1 MKFRI
6 LLLFAV
12 FIVFRVSG
20 SEKGRPGFAI
30 VVDQKSY
37 QAAKAEIDAYAQ
49 SVEKQGLKAF
59 LLAGEWNSPDVIR
72 QRLQELYNSKNYPL
86 EGAVFIGDIPV
97 PMIRD
102 AQHFTSA
109 FKMDQDRYPWHR
121 SSIPSDRYYE
131 DFDLQ
136 FNYLKKDTVYP
147 LLYYF
152 SLKAESP
159 QRLTPDIYS
168 ARIKPPESPGKY
180 ELLKAYLKKVVV
192 YKENPQKVDQLLL
205 FTGYG
210 YNSEDPL
217 TWMDEK
223 IAITQQFSY
232 LNAQQNFLEYINF
245 RDEDHI
251 KFRLMAELKR
261 NDLDIALLHDHGGPT
276 AQYLDG
282 MPEVRSIPDEIADVK
297 YYLRSKLRDAG
308 NSEEKIK
315 STKENYIKTYGV
327 PESWFDGAFDKD
339 QTAKDSTF
347 SANLDLVAEDLQ
359 RYSSNARFI
368 MLDACFTGS
377 FHLDNYLSGNYIFDE
392 GNTLV
397 LQANTVNAYQD
408 KWPDEMAGLLG
419 LGMRIGFWNQMN
431 CTLETHLIG
440 DPTFS
445 FIPADEKKDLNNWLF
460 GQKNND
466 SFWRKQLSSPYADV
480 QALALR
486 MIFEKKGAASS
497 DLLLH
502 FFKNSKYYTARTEAF
517 KLLALC
523 RDDNYTEVINLG
535 ISDSY
540 ELIRRLSAIQMGN
553 SGNPAHIP
561 FMIGALLRNNVS
573 KRVEYDLKTS
583 LGMFD
588 KNLLLAELEKQIPD
602 KEYLLNPEET
612 RKNLAQTIEYTCNRN
627 EQDVNDLISDKTS
640 KKEKMFNLRNFRN
653 ITVHQHLDQLIS
665 FTDTTTDQDLKL
677 AAVEMLGWFDQ
688 SWQREK
694 IKDFCDK
701 ELARNNLPEIYRN
714 EVLKTK
720 NRIQ

>member
-1 MKFRI
+1 MKYR
-6 LLLFAV
+6 LLLLL
-12 FIVFRVSG
+12 IVIVILRSLG
-20 SEKGRPGFAI
+20 SEKGKPGFAI

-37 QAAKAEIDAYAQ
+37 QAAKAEIDAYLL

-59 LLAGEWNSPDVIR
+59 LLAGEWKSPVVIR
-72 QRLQELYNSKNYPL
+72 QKLKEMHDSDNNPL

-109 FKMDQDRYPWHR
+109 FKMDQDRYPFHR
-121 SSIPSDRYYE
+121 SSIPSDRYYD

-136 FNYLKKDTVYP
+136 FNYLKQDTLYP
-147 LLYYF
+147 LYHYF
-152 SLKAESP
+152 SLKAESS
-159 QRLTPDIYS
+159 QRITPDIYS
-168 ARIKPPESPGKY
+168 ARIKPPEGPGKY
-180 ELLKAYLKKVVV
+180 DRLKAYLKKVVT
-192 YKENPQKVDQLLL
+192 YKENPQKVDQVMF
-205 FTGYG
+205 FTGHG

-223 IAITQQFSY
+223 TAITQQFSY
-232 LNAQQNFLEYINF
+232 LNTQQNFLEYMNF

-282 MPEVRSIPDEIADVK
+282 MPEVRSVPDEIADVK

-308 NSEEKIK
+308 NSEEKRK
-315 STKENYIKTYGV
+315 TTKENYIKSFGV
-327 PESWFDGAFDKD
+327 PESWFNGAFDKD
-339 QTAKDSTF
+339 QTSKDSTF
-347 SANLDLVAEDLQ
+347 SADLDLVVEDLQ
-359 RYSSNARFI
+359 HYSSNARFI

-377 FHLDNYLSGNYIFDE
+377 FHLDDYLSGNYIFDE

-419 LGMRIGFWNQMN
+419 LGMRIGFWNKMN
-431 CTLETHLIG
+431 CSLETHLIG

-445 FIPADEKKDLNNWLF
+445 FVPADTKININDWLF
-460 GQKNND
+460 RNKSRD

-486 MIFEKKGAASS
+486 MIFEKEGASS
-497 DLLLH
+497 SYLLLN
-502 FFKNSKYYTARTEAF
+502 FFKNSPWWTVRAEAF
-517 KLLALC
+517 KLLGIC
-523 RDDNYTEVINLG
+523 RDNNYTEAINLG

-553 SGNPAHIP
+553 SGHPSHIP

-588 KNLLLAELEKQIPD
+588 KNLLLAELDKQIPE
-602 KEYLLNPEET
+602 KEYLLNAGES
-612 RKNLAQTIEYTCNRN
+612 RKNLVQTIEYNCNRN
-627 EQDVNDLISDKTS
+627 KQDVEDLISDKTS

-677 AAVEMLGWFDQ
+677 AAIEMLGWFDQ
-688 SWQREK
+688 SWQRDK
-694 IKDFCDK
+694 ISNFCDK
-701 ELARNNLPEIYRN
+701 ELAKNNLPEIYRN

-720 NRIQ
+720 NRIR